1 MKTFLPIVALFY
13 ILGCQGISTHSPK
26 PMSVISHADTVKLS
40 NEQAVKHSLYS
51 QLESWKGTT
60 YQFGGLSKKG
70 IDCSGFVYLTY
81 LSKFGIQ
88 LPRSTN
94 QQAHVGWKVSQNKLQ
109 PGDLVFFQTGLST
122 KHVGIFIEDRKFVH
136 ASKSRGIIVSS
147 LDNEYWSKRYWKAT
161 RIRMENVP
169 T

>member
-13 ILGCQGISTHSPK
+13 IVGCQGISTHSPK
-26 PMSVISHADTVKLS
+26 PFQAISPARTVSLL
-40 NEQAVKHSLYS
+40 NEQAVKNSLYS

-60 YQFGGLSKKG
+60 YQFGGLSKEG

-81 LSKFGIQ
+81 LSKFGIK
-88 LPRSTN
+88 LPRSTT
-94 QQAHVGWKVSQNKLQ
+94 QQANIGWKVSQKKLQ

-122 KHVGIFIEDRKFVH
+122 QHVGIFIEDRKFVH

-147 LDNEYWSKRYWKAT
+147 LDNEYWSDRYWKAR
-161 RIRMENVP
+161 RIR